1 MKGYVR
7 VYIMGVILC
16 MVMRDVS
23 ASIDRYPPLYP
34 CHNASNAVSI
44 SMGEVSNEWMKLDES
59 TAIVW
64 PNTHVFSSEH
74 AWDEDS
80 IFAGIGPSTGIQTL
94 SVTRSG
100 FRVGNYDSQGV
111 KLGETEKTVGELLG
125 LSAQSSNGIINSA
138 GFLPIMSDQYVWF
151 TVTGKRNK
159 YLYIVYIPNVHQG
172 TYSTWAYS
180 LDSYRDIED
189 VYGCSCSDHIGT
201 SMQKMTI
208 ACMFKQSVRVSVVN
222 ANNTVISESFE
233 FRTTVMKTSLMVNNN
248 NGVWDVVQYPG
259 VQAFRFDVLLQN
271 PYQSFP
277 IHLSNTDG
285 DTLSGSIYYR
295 CSPDVYNTDRVWC
308 RRRYL
313 NDVLGIF
320 PEIPS
325 LPSICMQP
333 LVLVQNRPYSRTIV
347 HIATNK

>member
-1 MKGYVR
+1 MLVGCVA
-7 VYIMGVILC
+7 
-16 MVMRDVS
+16 

-34 CHNASNAVSI
+34 CHDASDATSI
-44 SMGEVSNEWMKLDES
+44 GTGEVSEEWMKLDEIK
-59 TAIVW
+59 TILW
-64 PNTHVFSSEH
+64 PGTHILSESH
-74 AWDEDS
+74 HWDEDS
-80 IFAGIGPSTGIQTL
+80 VFSGIGPSLGIQTL

-100 FRVGNYDSQGV
+100 FSVGEYDSEGV
-111 KLGETEKTVGELLG
+111 KIAETEKTVGELLG
-125 LSAQSSNGIINSA
+125 LSAQSSNAVINSA

-189 VYGCSCSDHIGT
+189 VYGCSCSDRIGT
-201 SMQKMTI
+201 SMQNITI
-208 ACMFKQSVRVSVVN
+208 ACMFKHSVRVSVVN

-233 FRTTVMKTSLMVNNN
+233 SRMTVMKTSLMVNNN
-248 NGVWDVVQYPG
+248 NGVWDVVEYPG

-313 NDVLGIF
+313 DDVLG
-320 PEIPS
+320 S
-325 LPSICMQP
+325 LPLNP
-333 LVLVQNRPYSRTIV
+333 KP
-347 HIATNK
+347 